1 MGVSHCVSDEMRTS
15 KIVTLAMV
23 AVLTLSIVGPA
34 AAADGLNVSVSQD
47 GDDVTVSVTQ
57 NNTTVSDASVVV
69 ETANATNTTYEEA
82 GNYTTDDEGVVELSA
97 PAENL
102 TISVDASSG
111 NLTASTTADLL
122 AESVVEN
129 DTENVTTDADLNVT
143 FDNGTVDYSNVTVDD
158 SNPFGLYVSS
168 FVHMVQDEN
177 VSGPMGHA
185 VATFVT
191 TFNPGNAP
199 DHAGP
204 PENKTQGPPENKTQG
219 PPEDAGPPENKTQ
232 GPPEDAGP
240 PENKTQGPP
249 ENKTQGPPED
259 AGPPEDRGPGSDDT
273 TESDDEDDN
282 RRGPPDHAG
291 RGR

>member
-1 MGVSHCVSDEMRTS
+1 MGVSHCVSNEMRTS
-15 KIVTLAMV
+15 KIVALAMV
-23 AVLTLSIVGPA
+23 AVLALSIVGPA

-69 ETANATNTTYEEA
+69 ETVNATNTTYEEA

-122 AESVVEN
+122 AEPVVEN
-129 DTENVTTDADLNVT
+129 ETENVTTDVDVNVT

-158 SNPFGLYVSS
+158 GNPFGLYVSS

-199 DHAGP
+199 AHAGP
-204 PENKTQGPPENKTQG
+204 PENKTQGPPAHAGPPENKTQG
-219 PPEDAGPPENKTQ
+219 PPAHAGPPENKTQ

-240 PENKTQGPP
+240 PE
-249 ENKTQGPPED
+249 D
-259 AGPPEDRGPGSDDT
+259 HGPGGDEVAEDGGDDQQ
-273 TESDDEDDN
+273 
-282 RRGPPDHAG
+282 RGPPAHAKG
-291 RGR
+291 R